1 MTEFSESVCHPDEVL
16 SFWFEELTPKDWF
29 RPDDVAALD
38 RQILHRFFVTH
49 RELARDVGG
58 LWRSKADYQ
67 LAAIIVLDQF
77 PRNIYRATPLAFA
90 TDMLALREAKL
101 AVASGAHEKVDEA
114 RRAFF
119 FMPFEHSELLA
130 DQDRSVS
137 LFEALGNEEYVD
149 YAQQHREVISR
160 FGRFP
165 HRNAILKRRSTRAE
179 LAYLADGE
187 NTGWGQK

>member
-1 MTEFSESVCHPDEVL
+1 MSEFTETVASPEDIL

-29 RPDDVAALD
+29 QPDDVSAID
-38 RQILHRFFVTH
+38 RTILMRFFATH
-49 RELARDVGG
+49 RALARDVSGP
-58 LWRSKADYQ
+58 WRASPDAQ
-67 LAAIIVLDQF
+67 LAAVIVLDQF

-101 AVASGAHEKVDEA
+101 AVASGAHEKVAAE

-119 FMPFEHSELLA
+119 FMPFEHSEQLA
-130 DQDRSVS
+130 DQDRSVA
-137 LFEALGNEEYVD
+137 LFSTLGNEAFNQ
-149 YAQQHREVISR
+149 YAESHRDVVAR

-179 LAYLADGE
+179 QAYLASSE
-187 NTGWGQK
+187 KSGWGQT